1 MFLTLLAP
9 QGAIPPPV
17 IETRGG
23 FYTKED
29 RKRLARLAE
38 LQAARRDQQ
47 RDEQD
52 TFRNALGAAYDAA
65 LGLVDEPAAETR
77 AEVREAIAEAAQAAP
92 EPYRAEVQR
101 LRDLAR
107 QAETLAQIERVIT
120 RIAAIQ
126 AKAEADA
133 EDDDAVLMLMG

>member
-1 MFLTLLAP
+1 MFLTLLSP
-9 QGAIPPPV
+9 QKAAPPV

-52 TFRNALGAAYDAA
+52 TFRNALGAA
-65 LGLVDEPAAETR
+65 
-77 AEVREAIAEAAQAAP
+77 
-92 EPYRAEVQR
+92 
-101 LRDLAR
+101 
-107 QAETLAQIERVIT
+107 
-120 RIAAIQ
+120 
-126 AKAEADA
+126 
-133 EDDDAVLMLMG
+133 